1 MSFPDWEEELAAQKS
16 LLNIGRQMNKR
27 RVGSRSPMVVVDSPA
42 AGDSVIADGS
52 PGFKD
57 KNWDHAKE
65 TTPSLK
71 GDWSNVTLL
80 LVLYILQGIPLGLSG
95 SIPMILSSRHV
106 SYHDQAF
113 FSLVFWPF
121 SLKLLWAPIVDSL
134 YSKKFGRRKSWLIPT
149 QYLIG
154 IFMLVLSVTADS
166 VLDRSTGGSPNI
178 VVITGV
184 FFILNFLASI
194 QDIATDGWAL
204 SLLRPANVGYA
215 STCNSVGQTAGYFI
229 GNVLFLAFE
238 SPDFCN
244 KYIRSVPQAEG
255 ILTLPGYLWFWGL
268 TFVACTTVVWVIK
281 REKDDRH
288 DASAGIYSAYGT
300 LLNILKLPSVLR
312 LSVVLLTAKVSPPVR

>member
-1 MSFPDWEEELAAQKS
+1 
-16 LLNIGRQMNKR
+16 MNKR
-27 RVGSRSPMVVVDSPA
+27 RVESRNPVVVVGSAA
-42 AGDSVIADGS
+42 AGDQLVADGDKS
-52 PGFKD
+52 SKD
-57 KNWDHAKE
+57 QEIGDVSR
-65 TTPSLK
+65 TTPSLT
-71 GDWSNVTLL
+71 GDWSNVILL
-80 LVLYILQGIPLGLSG
+80 LVLYVLQGIPLGLSG
-95 SIPMILSSRHV
+95 SIPMILSSQHV

-121 SLKLLWAPIVDSL
+121 SLKLLWAPVVDSL
-134 YSKKFGRRKSWLIPT
+134 YSRKFGRRKSWLIPT

-154 IFMLVLSVTADS
+154 LFMMILSVTADS
-166 VLDRSTGGSPNI
+166 VLNRSTEKSPNI
-178 VVITGV
+178 VLITVI
-184 FFILNFLASI
+184 FFILNFLASV

-244 KYIRSVPQAEG
+244 KYIRSMPQEKG

-268 TFVACTTVVWVIK
+268 TFLLSTTIIWWIK

-288 DASAGIYSAYGT
+288 DASGGIFSAYVI
-300 LLNILKLPSVLR
+300 LLNILKLPSVLK
-312 LSVVLLTAKVSPPVR
+312 LSAVLLTAKVCCLWQGTARA